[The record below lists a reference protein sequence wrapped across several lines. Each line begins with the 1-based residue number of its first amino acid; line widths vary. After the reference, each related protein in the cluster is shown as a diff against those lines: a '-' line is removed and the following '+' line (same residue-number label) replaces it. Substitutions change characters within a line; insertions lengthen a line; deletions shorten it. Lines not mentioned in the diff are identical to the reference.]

1 MLWIIIYI
9 IQFIIEITYV
19 LSIKR
24 LMKISTYKKPNEIK
38 HNFYDSI
45 INNDIKQINYY
56 VYIIKKYKINFITN
70 MSIYG
75 THTFNIV
82 INNIYKN
89 IQLNEYLYLNN
100 IHTGFF
106 TQLYY
111 SISEK
116 DYQSIESY
124 MTLIKKYNININTK
138 DILGNTIF
146 QRAIYLNDLKLIK
159 FIYKNNYD
167 INIYNINNIRENA
180 LDMAIK
186 YNDLTIIKYLLSIGI
201 TNPNVYKTAII
212 YYYVSIYYK
221 IYI

>member
-1 MLWIIIYI
+1 MYICICANVMDNYIYI
-9 IQFIIEITYV
+9 IQYIIEITYV

-45 INNDIKQINYY
+45 INNDIKQIKYY
-56 VYIIKKYKINFITN
+56 VYIINKYKINFIT
-70 MSIYG
+70 
-75 THTFNIV
+75 
-82 INNIYKN
+82 
-89 IQLNEYLYLNN
+89 N